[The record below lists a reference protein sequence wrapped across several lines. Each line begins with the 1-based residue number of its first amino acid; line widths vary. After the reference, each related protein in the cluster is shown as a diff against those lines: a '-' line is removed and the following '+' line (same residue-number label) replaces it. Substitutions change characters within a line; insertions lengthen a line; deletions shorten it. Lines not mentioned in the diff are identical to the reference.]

1 MSSMSSLSPP
11 RRLAGYAL
19 AAVTCVVLGAAS
31 GAGSA
36 PLSDAPDGP
45 GALSHFDLARK
56 DCLGTARNTTSKVWF
71 TVANGVL
78 SDVYYPTIDNTNV
91 ETLQYIVTDGSTFTD
106 LQTRNMTST
115 VRALD
120 SSGMACRVTSTP
132 ASGKYRIVTDYVA
145 DPGTN
150 AILMK
155 VAFDVD
161 KKGKKHGDPL
171 RLYLRFD
178 PTVNGNGGGGGGN
191 GGADSATTDTSTGHT
206 ILVASDPKTATN
218 AVNRDYAQPV
228 YAALDAPL
236 AEATNGFAG
245 TASDGLTQLD
255 ASHALTTSYTTAS
268 SGNVVQTAR
277 LMGGKKHDDGDLD
290 FTMALG
296 FGASQANAV
305 QTAERALKHTFD
317 KARHDSDDGWDAYD
331 RRLNDP
337 PKKLPG
343 IKSKRAED
351 LRDAYFVNA
360 NVLKASEDKTFPGAI
375 VASMASP
382 WGQAVS
388 AGDPNNTYF
397 GSYREIFARDL

>member
-1 MSSMSSLSPP
+1 M
-11 RRLAGYAL
+11 
-19 AAVTCVVLGAAS
+19 
-31 GAGSA
+31 
-36 PLSDAPDGP
+36 
-45 GALSHFDLARK
+45 
-56 DCLGTARNTTSKVWF
+56 WF

-132 ASGKYRIVTDYVA
+132 ASGKYQIVTDYVA

-178 PTVNGNGGGGGGN
+178 PTVNGNGGGGSGN

-206 ILVASDPKTATN
+206 ILVASDPNTVTN

-228 YAALDAPL
+228 YAALDAPF
-236 AEATNGFAG
+236 AETTNGFAG
-245 TASDGLTQLD
+245 SASDGLTQLD
-255 ASHALTTSYTTAS
+255 TSHALSTSYTTRATATSSRRHAS
-268 SGNVVQTAR
+268 RAARSTTTATSSSR
-277 LMGGKKHDDGDLD
+277 WRW
-290 FTMALG
+290 
-296 FGASQANAV
+296 ASA
-305 QTAERALKHTFD
+305 RARQPPF
-317 KARHDSDDGWDAYD
+317 
-331 RRLNDP
+331 RRP
-337 PKKLPG
+337 
-343 IKSKRAED
+343 SVR
-351 LRDAYFVNA
+351 
-360 NVLKASEDKTFPGAI
+360 
-375 VASMASP
+375 
-382 WGQAVS
+382 
-388 AGDPNNTYF
+388 
-397 GSYREIFARDL
+397 